1 MNLTELKRYLAEL
14 GIAPMKRFSQNFLID
29 NNILDKVIKTAEI
42 QKGDSVLEIGPG
54 AGIITRRLIEEGAI
68 VTAVEIDRTF
78 ARELRKLP
86 LEVIED
92 DFLNVELPDCDKV
105 VSNLPYHL
113 TSPIM
118 ARILPHYKSCTL
130 FCQDEMARRITAK
143 PNSKEYGPFTIFV
156 QFYAE
161 AKYAFKVP
169 KNCFYP
175 VPKVDSAVV
184 HFTKKEAPA
193 VNADHFFEFVHTAF
207 QGRRKMVATTW
218 RKRYNIVIES
228 DARPENLTLE
238 EFLKYYE
245 QISPTDSE

>member
-1 MNLTELKRYLAEL
+1 MNLSELKLYLASL
-14 GIAPMKRFSQNFLID
+14 DISPLKRFSQNFLHD
-29 NNILDKVIKTAEI
+29 QNILDKVIKTADI
-42 QKGDSVLEIGPG
+42 QKGDRVLEIGPG
-54 AGIITRRLIEEGAI
+54 AGMITHRLLEEGAL

-78 ARELRKLP
+78 AQELRKLP
-86 LEVIED
+86 LELIEG
-92 DFLNVELPDCDKV
+92 DFLKIKLPDCDKV

-118 ARILPHYKSCTL
+118 ARILPVYQSCTL
-130 FCQDEMARRITAK
+130 FCQEEMAKRITAK
-143 PNSKEYGPFTIFV
+143 PNCKEYGSFTVFV

-161 AKYAFKVP
+161 AKYAFKVS

-184 HFTKKEAPA
+184 HFTKKEPPA
-193 VNADHFFEFVHTAF
+193 VDPEKFFDFVHTAF

-218 RKRYNIVIES
+218 RKKYNLIGKT

-238 EFLKYYE
+238 EFLYFYE
-245 QISPTDSE
+245 KIPQADRK